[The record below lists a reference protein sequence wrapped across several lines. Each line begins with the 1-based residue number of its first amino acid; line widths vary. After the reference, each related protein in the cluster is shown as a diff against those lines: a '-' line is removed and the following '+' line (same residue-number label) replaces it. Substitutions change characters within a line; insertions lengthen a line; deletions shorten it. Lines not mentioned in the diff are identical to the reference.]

1 MKQVTGNKELGALLR
16 KSRIRSKK
24 SLRSVA
30 RKVGISAAHL
40 SRVERG
46 ERGADRPVL
55 VSLAAEVLPS
65 NAPDLYRQ
73 ALELYET
80 MKGEPFDPEASV
92 LRVRAIGSDFLTER
106 PKDRMVQAVG
116 RLFTETAAI
125 AREAL
130 RNNDAQQVEHILKVL
145 EVLREPERESREWKS
160 RGRIR

>member
-16 KSRIRSKK
+16 KSRLRSKK

-46 ERGADRPVL
+46 ERGAERPVL
-55 VSLAAEVLPS
+55 VSLATEVLPS
-65 NAPDLYRQ
+65 NSPELYRQ
-73 ALELYET
+73 VLNLYET
-80 MKGEPFDPEASV
+80 MKGKPFDLEASV
-92 LRVRAIGSDFLTER
+92 LRVRAIGSDFLTEK
-106 PKDRMVQAVG
+106 PKDRIAQAVG
-116 RLFTETAAI
+116 RLFTEAAAI

-130 RNNDAQQVEHILKVL
+130 RDNDTEEVERILKVL
-145 EVLREPERESREWKS
+145 EALRESEGET